1 MQYTT
6 DQEWVGG
13 TKTETVATDAKNA
26 SPISAVS
33 FNLNSTQYVSHL
45 DVLADRFLID
55 LYSSTSST

>member
-6 DQEWVGG
+6 DQKWVGG

-33 FNLNSTQYVSHL
+33 FNLNSTQYVSHF
-45 DVLADRFLID
+45 DVLVD
-55 LYSSTSST
+55 